1 MIVLKHRFTMSFLDD
16 GSNCGTQLN
25 LINDGSIVNYPVRDG
40 SKIRFTE
47 NPIISLILDTTEK
60 PKIKDIYYRDIVDS
74 GRDTVF
80 SLSYINSETSKES
93 YEKLEVIHIDN
104 KSNYVI
110 LKRTAFYNS
119 QHYHEIL
126 CFNINNPSGN
136 SKVTTE
142 SIYVSRDI
150 DYHTYDRFKTS
161 KLGFKYHYEYDYI
174 FNLSLN
180 RHDYAV
186 IIFNDT
192 DAKIP
197 MSFNGKSLYPCDIP
211 SSILKKDTEK
221 VSGYIVDITLNESLE
236 YNKYQE
242 YKSKP
247 IKFEILFHVNKTE
260 E

>member
-1 MIVLKHRFTMSFLDD
+1 MIIVKHRFTMSFLDD
-16 GSNCGTQLN
+16 DNNCGQLH
-25 LINDGSIVNYPVRDG
+25 LINDGNIVNYPVRDG

-47 NPIISLILDTTEK
+47 NPIISLGLDTTEK
-60 PKIKDIYYRDIVDS
+60 PKIKDIYYRDIVDG

-80 SLSYINSETSKES
+80 SLSYINPETSEMS
-93 YEKLEVIHIDN
+93 FEKLEVIHIDN
-104 KSNYVI
+104 TSNYAI

-150 DYHTYDRFKTS
+150 DYHNYDRFNTS
-161 KLGFKYHYEYDYI
+161 KLGFKYHYNYDYI

-180 RHDYAV
+180 KRDYAV
-186 IIFNDT
+186 IIFDDI

-211 SSILKKDTEK
+211 SSILKRDTEK

-247 IKFEILFHVNKTE
+247 IEFEILFHVNKTE

>member
-110 LKRTAFYNS
+110 LKRTAFYNN
-119 QHYHEIL
+119 QYYHEIL

-136 SKVTTE
+136 SKVITE